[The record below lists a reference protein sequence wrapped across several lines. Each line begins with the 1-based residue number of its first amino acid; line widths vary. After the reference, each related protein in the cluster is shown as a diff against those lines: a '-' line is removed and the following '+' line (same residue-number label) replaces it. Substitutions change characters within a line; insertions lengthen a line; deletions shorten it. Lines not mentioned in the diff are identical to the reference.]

1 MFLFGQLVWTEWCR
15 WIRML
20 MKMVDFLVKVE
31 LIIVWLLNLTS
42 NDVSFR
48 INLLVGYKTIEVR
61 IIKACERIRS
71 EGIFS
76 QPSFYVR
83 LKNLAPKYLLF
94 LFFFFFSPFFS
105 FTHFLFFFWIFN
117 SFTNSPLYI
126 NFKSLRCLL
135 FFLVLKLMWYKGRI

>member
-94 LFFFFFSPFFS
+94 LFFFSSPPFSLLLTSYFS
-105 FTHFLFFFWIFN
+105 FEFLILLLILLCTLTLRVWDASSFF
-117 SFTNSPLYI
+117 
-126 NFKSLRCLL
+126 
-135 FFLVLKLMWYKGRI
+135 